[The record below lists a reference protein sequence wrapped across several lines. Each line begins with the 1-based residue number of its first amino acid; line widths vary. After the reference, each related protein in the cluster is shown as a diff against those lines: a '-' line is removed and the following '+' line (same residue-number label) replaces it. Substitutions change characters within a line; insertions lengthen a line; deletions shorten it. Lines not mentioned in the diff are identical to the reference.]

1 MNIKDMVK
9 DNKTVKFV
17 YYKNNELWYT
27 TECGFQFP
35 VPINDAGDGTFFAE
49 DKALLFMRY
58 IRQHI
63 KMLEQAKQET
73 SV

>member
-9 DNKTVKFV
+9 DSKKVKFV
-17 YYKNNELWYT
+17 FYKQNELWYE

-35 VPINDAGDGTFFAE
+35 VPIADAGDGVFLVE

-63 KMLEQAKQET
+63 KMLDKAKQE
-73 SV
+73 SE

>member
-9 DNKTVKFV
+9 DNKKVKFV
-17 YYKNNELWYT
+17 FYKQKELWYE

-35 VPINDAGDGTFFAE
+35 VPIEDAGDGVFLVE

-63 KMLEQAKQET
+63 KMLETAKQQ
-73 SV
+73 SAI